1 MKTHIRPYVEEE
13 GEKQA
18 EAIVQHF
25 RDENPDSD
33 Q

>member
-1 MKTHIRPYVEEE
+1 MKTHIRLRLEEE

-18 EAIVQHF
+18 EAVVQHF